1 MRTLIKAVSRI
12 VTAQAG
18 SCCRCRFPLEDEY
31 GKYEGYESHD
41 NWELWHQDHD
51 NINFEYFLKCTG
63 CGYELAK
70 QYWKDSD
77 GTFVDYTDGIA
88 EDSQKSVL
96 PYKSGQ
102 RISIWVNQGERDAWV
117 LGTLEDQIIVEY
129 EMPSGTTALNIL
141 QNAVD
146 VKFVKSVSYKSC
158 PKKWIQA
165 IRDGVGSWEGICQRN
180 GQIDFPEQDEE
191 TQADGFWKEPTVD
204 SRKFPSYVQADD
216 DDKTTCENCDQEV
229 DKGDTKLFNGHEF
242 CNRCFEDFT
251 PNREELEEQHGQVWN
266 TKELQKDFTVLG
278 FASPCVVVIRKSD
291 GTKGT
296 LEFIHQP
303 RFYFDFVAG

>member
-1 MRTLIKAVSRI
+1 MVQWGSSILPQGSAEMNPLPNMELEMKRTLIKAVSRI

-18 SCCRCRFPLEDEY
+18 QGCRCKFPLEDEY

-51 NINFEYFLKCTG
+51 NSNFEYFLKCTG

-70 QYWKDSD
+70 QYWNDLD
-77 GTFVDYTDGIA
+77 GTFVDYTDG
-88 EDSQKSVL
+88 
-96 PYKSGQ
+96 
-102 RISIWVNQGERDAWV
+102 
-117 LGTLEDQIIVEY
+117 T
-129 EMPSGTTALNIL
+129 
-141 QNAVD
+141 
-146 VKFVKSVSYKSC
+146 
-158 PKKWIQA
+158 
-165 IRDGVGSWEGICQRN
+165 
-180 GQIDFPEQDEE
+180 
-191 TQADGFWKEPTVD
+191 ADGFWKCPTVD
-204 SRKFPSYVQADD
+204 SRKFPSYVQAD

-251 PNREELEEQHGQVWN
+251 PDREELEEQHGQVWN
-266 TKELQKDFTVLG
+266 TKELQQDFTVQG

-291 GTKGT
+291 GVKGT

-303 RFYFDFVAG
+303 RFYFDFVEAG

>member
-1 MRTLIKAVSRI
+1 MKRTLIKAVSRI

-18 SCCRCRFPLEDEY
+18 QGCRCKFPLEDEY

-51 NINFEYFLKCTG
+51 NSNFEYFLKCTG

-70 QYWKDSD
+70 QYWNDLD
-77 GTFVDYTDGIA
+77 GTFVDYTDG
-88 EDSQKSVL
+88 
-96 PYKSGQ
+96 
-102 RISIWVNQGERDAWV
+102 
-117 LGTLEDQIIVEY
+117 T
-129 EMPSGTTALNIL
+129 
-141 QNAVD
+141 
-146 VKFVKSVSYKSC
+146 
-158 PKKWIQA
+158 
-165 IRDGVGSWEGICQRN
+165 
-180 GQIDFPEQDEE
+180 
-191 TQADGFWKEPTVD
+191 ADGFWKCPTVD
-204 SRKFPSYVQADD
+204 SRKFPSYVQAD

-266 TKELQKDFTVLG
+266 TKELQQDFTVQG

-303 RFYFDFVAG
+303 RFYFDFVEAG